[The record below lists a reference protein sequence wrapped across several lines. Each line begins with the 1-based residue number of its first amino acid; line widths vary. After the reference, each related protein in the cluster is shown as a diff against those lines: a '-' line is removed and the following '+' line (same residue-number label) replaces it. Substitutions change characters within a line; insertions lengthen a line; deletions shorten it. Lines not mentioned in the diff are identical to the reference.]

1 MIGRLKAAFAARRA
15 APAAPTG
22 QTPPPAAATRTEGEE
37 MDSHTGS
44 LAAATQNR
52 WAMHAAVRIMAFAA
66 ITACIIAL
74 IAILVAAWAL
84 TRPPENKYFATR
96 MSGELIELT
105 PLDQPHRSDTQVT
118 NFAVDAITRSLSL
131 DFANYRQEL
140 ADVELFFTATG
151 WEAFLAELQRSGNLE
166 LLRNRRMISSAVANG
181 ATVLRKG
188 VDGDGIFTWHVETPL
203 TITYQSSSESQT
215 QNLTMMIEIK
225 RVPTWTSDS
234 GVAVSRLIG
243 QSSR

>member
-1 MIGRLKAAFAARRA
+1 MIGRLKAAFAGRQPAAAA
-15 APAAPTG
+15 APAAA
-22 QTPPPAAATRTEGEE
+22 PAAETLVEGE

-52 WAMHAAVRIMAFAA
+52 WAMHAAVRVMAFVTLAA
-66 ITACIIAL
+66 IVLAL

-84 TRPPENKYFATR
+84 TRPAENKYFATR
-96 MSGELIELT
+96 TTGELVELT

-131 DFANYRQEL
+131 DFANYRREL
-140 ADVELFFTATG
+140 ADVELFFTTSG
-151 WEAFLAELQRSGNLE
+151 WEAFLGELQRSGNLE

-188 VDGDGIFTWHVETPL
+188 IDGDGIYTWQIEIPL

-215 QNLTMMIEIK
+215 QSLTMLIEVK